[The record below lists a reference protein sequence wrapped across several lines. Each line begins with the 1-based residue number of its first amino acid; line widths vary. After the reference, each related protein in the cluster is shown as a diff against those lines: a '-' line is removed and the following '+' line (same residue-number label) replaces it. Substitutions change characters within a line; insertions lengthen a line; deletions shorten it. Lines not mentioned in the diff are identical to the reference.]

1 MERFAKMFS
10 DGYLKPLTI
19 LAKRSILDDWVG
31 QECASAS
38 EYKAV
43 LQIETEI
50 SSRKQVKMTLL

>member
-1 MERFAKMFS
+1 MFS

-19 LAKRSILDDWVG
+19 IAKRSILDDWVG
-31 QECASAS
+31 QECASAG
-38 EYKAV
+38 EYNAV